1 LAVLVIAGLGGVAG
15 GALGLHA
22 ELARH
27 ATAAEAA
34 AAGRQELASR
44 WLRLTA
50 GQIFPRTVGYSSS
63 ATGQRWSSPP
73 VGASPRASCAAATDP
88 AVAAVLARSHCRAVL
103 RATYADASGTLV
115 ATAGIAVMPSRAA
128 ASAATEA
135 IPIQPDAGV
144 RAVSFPGTAAGL
156 FRDAQ
161 RVAFAQQE
169 QGPYVLF
176 YAAGFADGRV
186 TRAGAGDPALG
197 DLGGGIVDSLAA
209 AFGPAG
215 NPCREKDVRC

>member
-1 LAVLVIAGLGGVAG
+1 VAG

-50 GQIFPRTVGYSSS
+50 GQIFPRTVSYSSS
-63 ATGQRWSSPP
+63 ATGQRWPARLI
-73 VGASPRASCAAATDP
+73 GIAPRASCAAATDP
-88 AVAAVLARSHCRAVL
+88 KVAAVLTRSRCRAVL

-115 ATAGIAVMPSRAA
+115 ATVGIAVMPSEAA

-144 RAVSFPGTAAGL
+144 RAVSFPGTVADL

-161 RVAFAQQE
+161 RAAFAQQE
-169 QGPYVLF
+169 QGPYALF
-176 YAAGFADGRV
+176 YAVGFADGRV
-186 TRAGAGDPALG
+186 TRAGTGDPALG
-197 DLGGGIVDSLAA
+197 DLGSGIVHSLAA
-209 AFGPAG
+209 AFSPAG
-215 NPCREKDVRC
+215 NACQEKDIRC